1 MDDITPQQLIARMD
15 AYLAQQDAYLAQHA
29 VSQQE
34 AIAALRESM
43 AELEK
48 ATRMLQE
55 LNRERAARWDEDR
68 AAHAAELEASAAA
81 LRQWRERREWWEPWE
96 RGGL

>member
-34 AIAALRESM
+34 AIASLRQSN
-43 AELEK
+43 AELAE

-55 LNRERAARWDEDR
+55 LNRGMAARWHEDR
-68 AAHAAELEASAAA
+68 AAHAAEMGAWAAM
-81 LRQWRERREWWEPWE
+81 LQEWRERREWCEQWE